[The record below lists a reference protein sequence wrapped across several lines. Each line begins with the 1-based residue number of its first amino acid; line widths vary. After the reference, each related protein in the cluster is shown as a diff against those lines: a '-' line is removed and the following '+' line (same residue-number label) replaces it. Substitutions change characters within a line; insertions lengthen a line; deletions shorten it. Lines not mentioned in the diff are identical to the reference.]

1 MITERPDLSEV
12 SPEVL
17 AYIEALEA
25 EVTHL
30 QSGSL
35 VTQKEETPPEPSEPP
50 TPYNVITISKK
61 GMGKRTPRHFYGRQR
76 RSGMGVF
83 DLETADDDPPAILIV
98 AHEDESVLL
107 FTDFGR
113 AFRLHVNSL
122 TEAPVRARGQN
133 LMNLFQFRPHEHII
147 AALPAEG
154 GQYVA
159 LASQRGWVRRV
170 PAARLGRSLIPGMSF
185 HDVQQGGYLTAACWT
200 EGDGDL
206 LLVTQQGKGIRFA
219 ENHVHKTGSL
229 GLRVD
234 LGDGVAA
241 VTAVTEESGVFLL
254 SYDGKGTIRQMAGFR
269 ANKAPGAGGKVVLKT
284 DKLVGALTVSADDD
298 LFIISQL
305 GKMIRFNAGEVPA
318 KEGVVQGVN
327 CIALR
332 SDEAAAVTAVR
343 L

>member
-1 MITERPDLSEV
+1 MTPDRPDLSTV

-17 AYIEALEA
+17 AYIEALE
-25 EVTHL
+25 EELLLL
-30 QSGSL
+30 QSEDAGRAR
-35 VTQKEETPPEPSEPP
+35 EETAPEPSEAP
-50 TPYNVITISKK
+50 TPYNIITISKK

-76 RSGMGVF
+76 RGGMGVF
-83 DLETADDDPPAILIV
+83 DLETADDDPPAILV
-98 AHEDESVLL
+98 AGHEDEAILL

-113 AFRLHVNSL
+113 AFRLSVNSL
-122 TEAPVRARGQN
+122 AEAPVRARGQN
-133 LMNLFQFRPHEHII
+133 MMNLFQFRPHEHIV
-147 AALPAEG
+147 AALPSED
-154 GQYVA
+154 GQYVV
-159 LASQRGWVRRV
+159 LASQRGWVRRI

-185 HDVQQGGYLTAACWT
+185 HDVQQGGYVTAACWT

-206 LLVTQQGKGIRFA
+206 LLVTEQGKGIRFA

-234 LGDGVAA
+234 LGDRVAA

-254 SYDGKGTIRQMAGFR
+254 GHDGKGTIRQMSGFR
-269 ANKAPGAGGKVVLKT
+269 ANKAPGAGGKVVFKT
-284 DKLVGALTVSADDD
+284 DKLAGAVTVGPEDD
-298 LFIISQL
+298 LFIISKL
-305 GKMIRFNAGEVPA
+305 GKIIRFKAGEVPP

-332 SDEAAAVTAVR
+332 SDEATAVTAVR